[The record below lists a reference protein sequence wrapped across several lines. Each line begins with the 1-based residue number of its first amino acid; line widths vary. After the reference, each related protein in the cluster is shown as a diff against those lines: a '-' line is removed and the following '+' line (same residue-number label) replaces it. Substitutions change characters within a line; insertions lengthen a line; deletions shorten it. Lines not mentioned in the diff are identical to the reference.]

1 MKQDDKLDD
10 KKRGVFEK
18 IPGSGVWWIQY
29 FDSQHRRRREKV
41 GSRSAAVKLVEKRR
55 TQAREGIKLP
65 ENLRAKPASFSE
77 LAERALAYSKANK
90 RSYSHDEQRMEHLKE
105 EFGNRLAED
114 ITRGDIRLW
123 LESKSEEWTPATR
136 NRHLALMKL
145 MYRLGEEDGLI
156 KLNPTRL
163 VKQSKENGRV
173 RYLSDAEEDRL
184 RTVIVKS
191 FPGRLAEFEIALMT
205 GIRQGEQF
213 TREWNDIDLDAGTI
227 RLPHTKNGES
237 RFAQLN
243 SRALTALK
251 MLYAQSIGSG
261 RVFSNLVPRWFT
273 DAALEAQVQDFK
285 WHDLRHT
292 FASRL
297 VMAGVDIRTVQEL
310 MGHKSIT
317 MTMRYAHL
325 SPKHRTEALE
335 KLCATAT
342 RTATEQSE
350 AKKPVAVSMQ

>member
-1 MKQDDKLDD
+1 MKEET

-18 IPGSGVWWIQY
+18 IAGSGEWWIQY

-41 GSRSAAVKLVEKRR
+41 GSRSKAERLVEKRR
-55 TQAREGIKLP
+55 TQAREGIKMP
-65 ENLRAKPASFSE
+65 ESFRAKPVTFGK

-90 RSYSHDEQRMEHLKE
+90 RSYSHDKLRMKLLTDD
-105 EFGNRLAED
+105 FGNRLAED
-114 ITRGDIRLW
+114 ITRADIRLW

-136 NRHLALMKL
+136 NRYLALLKL
-145 MYRLGEEDGLI
+145 TYRLAEEDGLI
-156 KLNPTRL
+156 KSNPTRT

-173 RYLSDAEEDRL
+173 RYLSDAEEERL
-184 RTVIVKS
+184 RAVIQKS
-191 FPGRLAEFEIALMT
+191 VPERLAEFEVGLMT
-205 GIRQGEQF
+205 GMRQGEQF
-213 TREWNDIDLDAGTI
+213 TREWNDIDRDARTI
-227 RLPHTKNGES
+227 RLELTKNGEC
-237 RFAQLN
+237 RFVQLN
-243 SRALTALK
+243 SRALAAIE
-251 MLYAQSIGSG
+251 MLHARSIGSG

-273 DAALEAQVQDFK
+273 DAVLEAQIEDFK

-342 RTATEQSE
+342 KSATEHPE
-350 AKKPVAVSMQ
+350 AKQPVAVNVQ